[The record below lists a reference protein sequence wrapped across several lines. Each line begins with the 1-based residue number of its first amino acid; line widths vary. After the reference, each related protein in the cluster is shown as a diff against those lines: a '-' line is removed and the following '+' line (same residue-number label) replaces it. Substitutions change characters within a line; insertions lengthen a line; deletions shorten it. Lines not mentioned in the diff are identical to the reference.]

1 MRGHVV
7 LGPVGVQR
15 HLMATTPLRPLT
27 LRESVVFS
35 SGAFGSNV
43 VYAFLNLAAGL
54 YLLRYPEVPTW
65 AVGLLSQE
73 RSLAGAV
80 VQPIVGAWSD
90 RTRTRIGR
98 RKPFFIGGVA
108 LTAASLLFLAG
119 YPPIVP
125 MLIVLSINAFFLNV
139 AVDPY
144 TALMA
149 DLVPLEQRARV
160 GAIQAILNMLGQ
172 VVATLAML
180 FFWDREPALVFV
192 IVAVV
197 LVLSFAVTTVF
208 VQGAAAPATCP
219 RRGRSPFGSTS
230 ASWLCAA
237 SSAQRELVKYVLA
250 AALFWLGTG
259 GVLPYLTRFG
269 INVLGLSEG
278 ESSQL
283 FLPALGG
290 TIVGAIPAGYLASRR
305 GKKPVIA
312 AGVLVFG
319 LIALVGSQVETTTQ
333 ALIVMF
339 FVGIANGFWTTLA
352 IPLLIDLV
360 PPERAAEMTGL
371 GSAVWS
377 LAQPIGAVVAG
388 LLIEGFGTYRVS
400 FIGAAVFVLLS
411 FVLLLTVH
419 PERAVLAQRQPT
431 TA

>member
-1 MRGHVV
+1 
-7 LGPVGVQR
+7 
-15 HLMATTPLRPLT
+15 MATTPLRPLS
-27 LRESVVFS
+27 LRESVIFA

-43 VYAFLNLAAGL
+43 VYGFLNLAAGL
-54 YLLRYPEVPTW
+54 YLGRYPQVPTW

-98 RKPFFIGGVA
+98 RKPFIIGGVA

-119 YPPIVP
+119 YPPLVP

-144 TALMA
+144 TAMMA

-172 VVATLAML
+172 IVATLAML
-180 FFWDREPALVFV
+180 FFWDRSPELTFV

-197 LVLSFAVTTVF
+197 LVISFAVTVLF
-208 VQGAAAPATCP
+208 VKEPPLPELPADASGEVDVLTAGGARPEP
-219 RRGRSPFGSTS
+219 VRFDVRGYVRDLVS
-230 ASWLCAA
+230 
-237 SSAQRELVKYVLA
+237 QRELLKYVFA

-269 INVLGLSEG
+269 VHVLGLSEG
-278 ESSQL
+278 EASQL

-290 TIVGAIPAGYLASRR
+290 TIVGAVAAGYLASRR
-305 GKKPVIA
+305 GKQPVIA
-312 AGVLVFG
+312 AGMLAFG
-319 LIALVGSQVETTTQ
+319 LIALVGSQVETVPQ
-333 ALIVMF
+333 ALAVMA
-339 FVGIANGFWTTLA
+339 FVGIANGFWTALA
-352 IPLLIDLV
+352 IPLLVDLV
-360 PPERAAEMTGL
+360 PPARAAEVVGL

-388 LLIEGFGTYRVS
+388 VLIDVLGTYRVS
-400 FIGAAVFVLLS
+400 LVGAAVFVLLA
-411 FVLLLTVH
+411 FLLMLTVH
-419 PERAVLAQRQPT
+419 PERVVSAQRQPS
-431 TA
+431 A

>member
-1 MRGHVV
+1 MES
-7 LGPVGVQR
+7 
-15 HLMATTPLRPLT
+15 TPLRPLS
-27 LRESVVFS
+27 LRESVIFS

-54 YLLRYPEVPTW
+54 YLGRYPEVPTW

-73 RSLAGAV
+73 RSLAGSV

-90 RTRTRIGR
+90 RTRTPIGR
-98 RKPFFIGGVA
+98 RKPFIIGGVA
-108 LTAASLLFLAG
+108 LTAASLMFLAG

-160 GAIQAILNMLGQ
+160 GAIQAVLNMLGQ
-172 VVATLAML
+172 VVATVAML
-180 FFWDREPALVFV
+180 FFWDREPSLVFL

-197 LVLSFAVTTVF
+197 LVLSFAVTTIF
-208 VQGAAAPATCP
+208 VKEPPLPVLPTEKPERVRFDAGAYV
-219 RRGRSPFGSTS
+219 RGIV
-230 ASWLCAA
+230 
-237 SSAQRELVKYVLA
+237 AQRELMKYVFA

-269 INVLGLSEG
+269 VNVLGLSEG
-278 ESSQL
+278 QASQL

-290 TIVGAIPAGYLASRR
+290 TILGAIAAGYLASRR

-312 AGVLVFG
+312 AGMLAFG
-319 LIALVGSQVETTTQ
+319 LIALVGSQVETTPQ
-333 ALIVMF
+333 ALVVMF
-339 FVGIANGFWTTLA
+339 FVGIANGFWTALA
-352 IPLLIDLV
+352 IPLLVDLV
-360 PPERAAEMTGL
+360 PPTRAAEVVGL

-388 LLIEGFGTYRVS
+388 VLIDSLGTYRVS
-400 FIGAAVFVLLS
+400 LVGAAVFVLLG
-411 FVLLLTVH
+411 FLMMLTVH
-419 PERAVLAQRQPT
+419 PERAVLAQRH
-431 TA
+431 AAAAM

>member
-1 MRGHVV
+1 MT
-7 LGPVGVQR
+7 
-15 HLMATTPLRPLT
+15 TTPLRPLSFK
-27 LRESVVFS
+27 ESAVYS
-35 SGAFGSNV
+35 SGVLGANA
-43 VYAFLNLAAGL
+43 VYAFLNLAAGV

-119 YPPIVP
+119 FPPIVP

-144 TALMA
+144 TALMS
-149 DLVPLEQRARV
+149 DIVPVQQRARV
-160 GAIQAILNMLGQ
+160 GAIQAIFNMLGQ

-180 FFWDREPALVFV
+180 FFWDRSPALVFV
-192 IVAVV
+192 IVAAV
-197 LVLSFAVTTVF
+197 LVVSFGITTVF
-208 VQGAAAPATCP
+208 VQEPPAPPAAPRQRIRLDVLAYA
-219 RRGRSPFGSTS
+219 RGILAHG
-230 ASWLCAA
+230 
-237 SSAQRELVKYVLA
+237 ELVKYVSA

-269 INVLGLSEG
+269 VNVLGLSEG
-278 ESSQL
+278 EASQL

-290 TIVGAIPAGYLASRR
+290 TIVGAIPAGYLASRS

-312 AGVLVFG
+312 AGVLAFG
-319 LIALVGSQVETTTQ
+319 LIALVGSQVETTVQ
-333 ALIVMF
+333 ALLVMF
-339 FVGIANGFWTTLA
+339 FVGIANGFWTALA
-352 IPLLIDLV
+352 VPLLVDLV
-360 PPERAAEMTGL
+360 PPGRAAEMTGL

-388 LLIEGFGTYRVS
+388 LLIDGFGTYRVS

-411 FVLLLTVH
+411 FALLLAVH
-419 PERAVLAQRQPT
+419 PERTVLAQRHAAT
-431 TA
+431 